1 MAGRRNGPLFSGSIR
16 GVKNIQK
23 VVFFGTHEMAVP
35 ALETLVELG
44 LELQLVVTRPSAGLT
59 PGALMRPRPEPPHH
73 VKLWAEQNG
82 IPLSTS
88 RRATEA
94 DLQKRIADLKPD
106 LLVLADYGRALPAPL
121 LEVAK
126 KGAIE
131 VHPSLLPKLRGEHAL
146 RVALSLGN
154 NKTGVTVFRVDADP
168 WAGPILL
175 DEEIPLEEEETFGD
189 LVPRAQELTK
199 KLLGQALEK
208 IDKTKNPKTRK
219 QNPKSATETPR
230 ITTRHQ
236 RAPWQLEAKE
246 VFNRW
251 RAYTPPGFFTSIK
264 FQTVEIVRCQAMPW
278 VNAPMGETG
287 TYLGMRSGSMA
298 VLCGRQS
305 AFGIKEVKLERIDE
319 PLNASDAAQH
329 LGLSVGDQFI

>member
-1 MAGRRNGPLFSGSIR
+1 MLDASVSIR
-16 GVKNIQK
+16 RVKNIQN

-44 LELQLVVTRPSAGLT
+44 LEPQLVVTRPSAGLA

-73 VKLWAEQNG
+73 VKLWAEEKG
-82 IPLSTS
+82 IPLTES

-94 DLQKRIADLKPD
+94 ALHKRIEKLKPD
-106 LLVLADYGRALPAPL
+106 LLVVADYGRALPGDLLKVAP
-121 LEVAK
+121 

-146 RVALSLGN
+146 REVLTLGQK
-154 NKTGVTVFRVDADP
+154 KTGVTVFKVDEEP
-168 WAGPILL
+168 WSGPILVE
-175 DEEIPLEEEETFGD
+175 EEIEIEEEETFGE
-189 LVPRAQELTK
+189 LVPRAQEVSK
-199 KLLGQALEK
+199 KLLAEALAK

-219 QNPKSATETPR
+219 QNPKAATETPR

-236 RAPWQLEAKE
+236 RAPWQLEAKD
-246 VFNRW
+246 VYNRW

-264 FQTVEIVRCQAMPW
+264 FQTVEIVRGQAMPW

-287 TYLGMRSGSMA
+287 TYLGMRSGSIA
-298 VLCGRQS
+298 VLCGRHT
-305 AFGIKEVKLERIDE
+305 AFGIKEVRLERIE
-319 PLNASDAAQH
+319 ETLNASDAAQE